1 MKLLLHTCCAPCSVY
16 CIKSLRKEGIEP
28 VVYWFNPNIHPYIEY
43 KTRRDTLKEYT
54 KSIGINAIFDE
65 NYGLREFCKNVVD
78 DLENR
83 CVKYCY
89 RVRLEQT
96 AKYAKE
102 NGYDTFS
109 TTLLISPYQ
118 NHEALKKIGEEMAEK
133 YGLTFL
139 YRDFRSGFK
148 EGQTEARELGL
159 YMQKYC
165 GCVFS
170 EEMRYYNRNS
180 IQTSNTNGYEIP
192 KEPRMQVKKI
202 ENKEDYIDLLLEA
215 DPSKDMIH
223 KYLNDSDVYA
233 LKKEDELISIAVILH
248 IDRKTLELKNI
259 VTKENYRNKGYA
271 KTLLKS
277 LCGNY
282 KQKYDRMLVG
292 TTENNIPFYVKQGF
306 DKYEKT
312 IKNFFIDNYKEEI
325 IKYMKI
331 HSDLYKYD
339 FIGIVLRFFKI
350 PVRFKNRYVCSF
362 FVADVLE
369 KAHICKFNKKSR
381 FVEPKD
387 FEKIDGV
394 KQVYEGKYLLMNEN
408 T

>member
-16 CIKSLRKEGIEP
+16 CIKSLRSEGIEP
-28 VVYWFNPNIHPYIEY
+28 VVYWFNPNIHPYMEY

-54 KSIGINAIFDE
+54 KSIGVKAIFDE
-65 NYGLREFCKNVVD
+65 NYGLKDFCKNVIN

-139 YRDFRSGFK
+139 YRDFRQGFRQ
-148 EGQTEARELGL
+148 GQTEARELGL

-165 GCVFS
+165 GCIFS
-170 EEMRYYNRNS
+170 EESRYNCHNS
-180 IQTSNTNGYEIP
+180 AKPDISTDTSAIREQMP
-192 KEPRMQVKKI
+192 QVKRI
-202 ENKEDYIDLLLEA
+202 ENKEDYIGLLLEA
-215 DPSKDMIH
+215 DPSKASIM
-223 KYLNDSDVYA
+223 KYLQDSDVYG
-233 LKKEDELISIAVILH
+233 LKLNEEIISLAVILH
-248 IDRKTLELKNI
+248 IDKNTLELKNL
-259 VTKENYRNKGYA
+259 VTKKEYRKKGYA
-271 KTLLKS
+271 KRLLKH

-282 KQKYDRMLVG
+282 KQKYDKMLVG

-306 DKYEKT
+306 DKYEKI
-312 IKNFFIDNYKEEI
+312 IKNYFIDNYNEEI
-325 IKYMKI
+325 RDG
-331 HSDLYKYD
+331 DL
-339 FIGIVLRFFKI
+339 
-350 PVRFKNRYVCSF
+350 
-362 FVADVLE
+362 
-369 KAHICKFNKKSR
+369 ICTDMIYYSKDLKK
-381 FVEPKD
+381 K
-387 FEKIDGV
+387 
-394 KQVYEGKYLLMNEN
+394 
-408 T
+408 